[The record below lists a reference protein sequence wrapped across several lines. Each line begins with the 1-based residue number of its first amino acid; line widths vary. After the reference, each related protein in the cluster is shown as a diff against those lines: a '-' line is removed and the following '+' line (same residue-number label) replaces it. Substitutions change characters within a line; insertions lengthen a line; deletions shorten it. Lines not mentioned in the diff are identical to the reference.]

1 MDKVT
6 AGRGAPTGGKKRDQT
21 EKGGS
26 RKEQC
31 GGEMKTTRRDD
42 MCMQKM
48 MGGSLDS

>member
-1 MDKVT
+1 MGNGQGDSRQ
-6 AGRGAPTGGKKRDQT
+6 RGTYGGKKRKPT

-26 RKEQC
+26 RKEQP

-48 MGGSLDS
+48 ISLDP